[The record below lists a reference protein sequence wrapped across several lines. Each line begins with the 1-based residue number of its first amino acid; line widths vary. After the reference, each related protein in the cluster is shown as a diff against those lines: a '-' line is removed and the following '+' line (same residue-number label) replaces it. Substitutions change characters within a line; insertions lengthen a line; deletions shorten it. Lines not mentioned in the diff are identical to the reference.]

1 MLINARL
8 ISNCAQVCVRVMC
21 KGKRVGGWGR
31 ADKYLRNVSRCHVLK
46 VSIVLLRVTVKTV

>member
-8 ISNCAQVCVRVMC
+8 ISNCAQVCVSVMC

-31 ADKYLRNVSRCHVLK
+31 GRQIFKKCKQVSCLEGFN
-46 VSIVLLRVTVKTV
+46 SSSP

>member
-21 KGKRVGGWGR
+21 KGKGVGRWGR
-31 ADKYLRNVSRCHVLK
+31 QIFEKCKQVSRLEGFNSSSPCDCVIKLC
-46 VSIVLLRVTVKTV
+46 